1 MKTAGSQYCAEH
13 TAARTDPPP
22 QPRTGSAGDPP
33 SREGT
38 ERAGLRIGIDAT
50 CLGSGR
56 GYGRFLRELL
66 PPLLE
71 DPDNEYILF
80 VDSHTAEQL
89 DPLPARCVTPSTSQ
103 AQGDAA
109 SARGQRKLGDMW
121 RMGRAVANEQLDVM
135 YFPSVYSYYPVP
147 GRTPV
152 AVAFHDVIAE
162 RHGAVVFPTRWNRWM
177 WGAKARLA
185 RRRARAL
192 ITVSEWS
199 RRALSELFGTPIDEI
214 YVTLEAP
221 SPAFRPA
228 PETETRRHW
237 LKDRD
242 LPEGADYFIFVGG
255 FNPHKNLPALIDCFA
270 EVAQT
275 RPNLHLILVGDYEG
289 DVFHIDV
296 EALLARIAM
305 HGLERRAILAGF
317 VPDEALRHLFTGA
330 RALVIPS
337 LEEGFGLPAVEAAA
351 CGTPCIATTQ
361 SPLPELLEGGGLFVD
376 PDDRAGLTRA
386 MAQLADDEEARRAL
400 GAAALECARALSWRA
415 TAEATRKALTAV
427 ATQRGGR
434 S

>member
-1 MKTAGSQYCAEH
+1 MKTAGSQHHAEPSE
-13 TAARTDPPP
+13 RT
-22 QPRTGSAGDPP
+22 
-33 SREGT
+33 
-38 ERAGLRIGIDAT
+38 GLRIGIDAT

-66 PPLLE
+66 APLLE

-80 VDSHTAEQL
+80 VDPHTAGQL
-89 DPLPARCVTPSTSQ
+89 GPLPARCVTPSTSQ

-109 SARGQRKLGDMW
+109 SARGQRKLADMW
-121 RMGRAVANEQLDVM
+121 RMGRAVADEQLDVM

-147 GRTPV
+147 GKTSV
-152 AVAFHDVIAE
+152 VVAFHDVIAE

-177 WGAKARLA
+177 WGAKVWLA
-185 RRRARAL
+185 RRRACAL

-199 RRALSELFGTPIDEI
+199 RRALSEFFGTPIDEI

-221 SPAFRPA
+221 SPSFTPA
-228 PETETRRHW
+228 LEAETRRQW
-237 LKDRD
+237 LKERN
-242 LPEGADYFIFVGG
+242 LPEDADYFIFVGG
-255 FNPHKNLPALIDCFA
+255 FNPHKNLAALIDCFA
-270 EVAQT
+270 EVAET

-296 EALLARIAM
+296 EGLRERIAK

-317 VPDEALRHLFTGA
+317 VPDDALRHLYSGA
-330 RALVIPS
+330 RALLIPS

-376 PDDRAGLTRA
+376 PGDRAGLTRA
-386 MAQLADDEEARRAL
+386 MLQLADDDEIRRAL
-400 GAAALECARALSWRA
+400 GAAALERARALSWRA
-415 TAEATRKALTAV
+415 TAEATREALTAV
-427 ATQRGGR
+427 AAQCGR
-434 S
+434 RS